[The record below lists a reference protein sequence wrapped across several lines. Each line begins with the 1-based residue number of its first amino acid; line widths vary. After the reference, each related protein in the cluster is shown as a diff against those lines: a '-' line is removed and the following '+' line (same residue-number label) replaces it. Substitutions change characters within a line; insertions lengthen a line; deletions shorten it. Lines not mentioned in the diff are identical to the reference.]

1 MTSVYRVEMFV
12 LGLNNGYESK
22 DQLKSLLE
30 NIRHVEFSHVSEIQ
44 ETDIGE
50 WDDDHPLNRSGHDKV
65 YRSLFPEKYPEQ
77 SNRLVDELERMRV
90 AMIDYVRTIE
100 DLNDKVQERDT
111 KLSKY
116 KKLEKI
122 MKDLEELNN
131 E

>member
-1 MTSVYRVEMFV
+1 MTSLYRVEMFI
-12 LGLNNGYESK
+12 LGLNSGFESK

-30 NIRHVEFSHVSEIQ
+30 NLRHVEFTHVSEIQ
-44 ETDIGE
+44 ETDLGE
-50 WDDDHPLNRSGHDKV
+50 WDDSHPLNQYGNDHLYKT
-65 YRSLFPEKYPEQ
+65 YFPEKYSDH

-100 DLNDKVQERDT
+100 DLNDKVQERDI